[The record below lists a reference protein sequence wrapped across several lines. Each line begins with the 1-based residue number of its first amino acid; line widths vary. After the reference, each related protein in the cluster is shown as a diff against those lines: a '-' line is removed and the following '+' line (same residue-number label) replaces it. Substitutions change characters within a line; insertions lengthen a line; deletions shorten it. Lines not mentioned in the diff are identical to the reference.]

1 MARRNQ
7 KEREPR
13 LAKARTGIDGVDEI
27 TGGGLPRGR
36 TTLLTG
42 PAGSGKTVL
51 ALQTLVNGARRFDE
65 PGIFV
70 TFEEGFQQVVANAAS
85 FGWGIPSLVQKRGRS
100 SPRLAFVDGRLSP
113 GAVQAGTFDLSGLVA
128 AVEFRAKEIGAKRI
142 VFDGIDVLLVMLNDP
157 RVERGEMCRIHDLV
171 ERTGL
176 AGVVTMSTA
185 GLEPPRSFMLSL
197 SDCIIQ
203 LSHRLAERA
212 SIRAFRVVKY
222 RGSAF
227 IANEFPFAIAS
238 EGIEVADFGTPPKYR
253 VFAERV
259 STGIPR
265 LDDMLAGGYFR
276 GSTVLVT
283 GMPGTAKTTLAGAFV
298 AAACARGERALYIT
312 LDEQPAEILRNLAS
326 VSIRLERYVRS
337 RLLEI
342 YADQPQATS
351 PEEQFVLMRQRIR
364 AHRPGTLV
372 IDPISAA
379 IRMGGQ
385 STVLGVAE
393 RLLAMAKSE
402 GITTLWTSLYQGSE
416 EAMEGTPLHVSTVA
430 DAWIHLS
437 YRAGRGE
444 RNRSLTV
451 IKSRGTGH
459 SHQVRELVL
468 DDQGVDLAD
477 VYTVGGEALMGTA
490 RWERER
496 VEAATQRDVEADEAR
511 KRRELES
518 LAAEIRAQTEGLDRR
533 RESLA
538 AEMRLLDQ
546 SIARRQRNEAG
557 RQREVRMRRG
567 GNPASRAGRRKGRRA
582 PTDD

>member
-13 LAKARTGIDGVDEI
+13 LSKAQTGIDGVDEI

-36 TTLLTG
+36 TTLLAG

-85 FGWGIPSLVQKRGRS
+85 FGWEIPSLVQKRGRR

-113 GAVQAGTFDLSGLVA
+113 GAVQAGTFDLSGLLA
-128 AVEFRAKEIGAKRI
+128 AVEFRAKRI

-157 RVERGEMCRIHDLV
+157 RVERGEMCRIHDLL
-171 ERTGL
+171 ERAGV

-185 GLEPPRSFMLSL
+185 GLEPPGSFMLSL

-203 LSHRLAERA
+203 LTHRLAERA
-212 SIRAFRVVKY
+212 SIRGFRVVKY

-238 EGIEVADFGTPPKYR
+238 QGIEFADFGTRPKYR

-265 LDDMLAGGYFR
+265 LDDMLSGGYFR

-298 AAACARGERALYIT
+298 AAACARGERALYIS

-351 PEEQFVLMRQRIR
+351 PEEQFVRMRRRIR
-364 AHRPGTLV
+364 AHRPSTLV

-385 STVLGVAE
+385 STVLAVAE

-416 EAMEGTPLHVSTVA
+416 EAMEATPLHVSTVA

-437 YRAGRGE
+437 YRAGR
-444 RNRSLTV
+444 
-451 IKSRGTGH
+451 
-459 SHQVRELVL
+459 
-468 DDQGVDLAD
+468 
-477 VYTVGGEALMGTA
+477 
-490 RWERER
+490 
-496 VEAATQRDVEADEAR
+496 
-511 KRRELES
+511 
-518 LAAEIRAQTEGLDRR
+518 
-533 RESLA
+533 
-538 AEMRLLDQ
+538 
-546 SIARRQRNEAG
+546 
-557 RQREVRMRRG
+557 
-567 GNPASRAGRRKGRRA
+567 
-582 PTDD
+582 

>member
-1 MARRNQ
+1 
-7 KEREPR
+7 
-13 LAKARTGIDGVDEI
+13 
-27 TGGGLPRGR
+27 
-36 TTLLTG
+36 
-42 PAGSGKTVL
+42 VL

-70 TFEEGFQQVVANAAS
+70 AFEEGFQQVVANAAS
-85 FGWGIPSLVQKRGRS
+85 FGWEIPSLVRKRGRR

-113 GAVQAGTFDLSGLVA
+113 GAVQAGTFDLSGLLA

-157 RVERGEMCRIHDLV
+157 RVERGEMCRIHDLL
-171 ERTGL
+171 ERAGV

-185 GLEPPRSFMLSL
+185 GLEPPRSFMPSL
-197 SDCIIQ
+197 ADCIIQ
-203 LSHRLAERA
+203 LTHRLAERA
-212 SIRAFRVVKY
+212 SIRGFRVVKY

-238 EGIEVADFGTPPKYR
+238 QGIEVADFGTRPKYR
-253 VFAERV
+253 VFTERV
-259 STGIPR
+259 SSGIPR
-265 LDDMLAGGYFR
+265 LDHMLAGGYFR

-298 AAACARGERALYIT
+298 AAACARGERALYIA

-342 YADQPQATS
+342 YADHPQATS

-364 AHRPGTLV
+364 AHRPSTLV

-385 STVLGVAE
+385 QTALGVAE

-416 EAMEGTPLHVSTVA
+416 EAMETTPLHVSTVA

-437 YRAGRGE
+437 YRPGRGE

-459 SHQVRELVL
+459 SHQVRELLL

-490 RWERER
+490 RWEGER
-496 VEAATQRDVEADEAR
+496 AEAATQRDVEEEEMR

-518 LAAEIRAQTEGLDRR
+518 LAAEIRAQAEVLERR

-546 SIARRQRNEAG
+546 NVTRRQRNESG
-557 RQREVRMRRG
+557 RQREVRARRG
-567 GNPASRAGRRKGRRA
+567 GEPASRAGRRKGRSA